1 MRYAYPCAIT
11 LDEEEKKAT
20 GRDAYLV
27 TFPDLYG
34 ANTGGWSK
42 EEALE
47 MAEDCLAV
55 ALGMYIT
62 SREDIP
68 SPSPLSEG
76 QELISVPTIVAAKLS
91 LYSEAKCAT
100 NSPPS

>member
-1 MRYAYPCAIT
+1 MRYAYPCTIT

-20 GRDAYLV
+20 GRDAYLI

-42 EEALE
+42 AEALE
-47 MAEDCLAV
+47 TAEGCLAV

-62 SREDIP
+62 SHEDIP

-76 QELISVPTIVAAKLS
+76 
-91 LYSEAKCAT
+91 
-100 NSPPS
+100 